1 MVALRAG
8 LVKLA
13 VLSAANCHSIG
24 SAFSEKPNLLSDIS
38 GTQEQLAGST
48 LYVLMSA
55 KVRRPPARGFAMPPS
70 SMATLFAFAG
80 WKRKAEASSSEVDA
94 AKQEKKDQEKQDLAA
109 LAASAAAKAITAQ
122 PVAAGKQNRQYSVN
136 TDAVRK
142 RLERARKKRH
152 KKQLQLYRGAGSSA
166 VS

>member
-1 MVALRAG
+1 
-8 LVKLA
+8 
-13 VLSAANCHSIG
+13 
-24 SAFSEKPNLLSDIS
+24 
-38 GTQEQLAGST
+38 
-48 LYVLMSA
+48 
-55 KVRRPPARGFAMPPS
+55 
-70 SMATLFAFAG
+70 MATLFAFAG

-94 AKQEKKDQEKQDLAA
+94 AKQEKQDQEKQGLAA
-109 LAASAAAKAITAQ
+109 LAASAAAKAAFSAQ